1 VTVTARQIISDC
13 LTFRLNRLS
22 IGETMDADTADR
34 CLSALNVVIDEVNG
48 GLFSLW
54 REILTTGTVS
64 AVSATFPVTWPT
76 IRLGDPV
83 LGATYAM
90 NGLDISIDP
99 ITMQQYHEGV
109 ALKTTTGKPSVYA
122 YDGAETLYFWPVPS
136 GPTSITLRT
145 QEMRPDFADLDT
157 EYSAPD
163 GWRSGLSAML
173 AELVAPAML
182 GGVPPAIQKQ
192 ASAARSRLQAQSY
205 RPAIIGGST
214 LGNHLS
220 RILSGN

>member
-1 VTVTARQIISDC
+1 MTITARQIIQDA
-13 LTFRLNRLS
+13 LTFRLNKLS

-34 CLSALNVVIDEVNG
+34 CLSALNAVIDEVNG

-64 AVSATFPVTWPT
+64 TVSATFTSTWPA

-90 NGLDISIDP
+90 NGLDLSINA

-109 ALKTTTGKPSVYA
+109 ALKTTTGKPSAYA
-122 YDGAETLYFWPVPS
+122 YDGAETIYFWPIPS
-136 GPTSITLRT
+136 SPTSITLRT

-157 EYSAPD
+157 SYNAPD

-173 AELVAPAML
+173 AELVAPTML
-182 GGVPPAIQKQ
+182 GGTPPAVAK
-192 ASAARSRLQAQSY
+192 AGSAARSRLQSQSY
-205 RPAIIGGST
+205 KPAIINGGV
-214 LGNHLS
+214 GMGKIP
-220 RILSGN
+220 RFLSGY